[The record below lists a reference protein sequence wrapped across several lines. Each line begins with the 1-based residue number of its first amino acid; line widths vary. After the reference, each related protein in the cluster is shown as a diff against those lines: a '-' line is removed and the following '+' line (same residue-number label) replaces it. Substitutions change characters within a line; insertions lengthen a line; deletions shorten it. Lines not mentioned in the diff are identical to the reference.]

1 MKSFLQAI
9 LFMVI
14 VFPNDCQ
21 SQVVVQKDSV
31 VQLYGIIMTADSLQG
46 LDGVSISVMGKGR
59 GTISNYQGVF
69 SIAVLKGDEV
79 EFTYV
84 GYKSK
89 RVLIPKSLE
98 GTDFSVIQLM
108 TSDDNYLPATVIR
121 PKPSRQQFE
130 RDFLNTDVPND
141 EYELARQNTE
151 ENKRMAMMRM
161 LPNDGKEAV
170 NYTLRQSANKATYAG
185 QLPPQNIL
193 NPFAWQQFIKAWKR
207 GDFKKKTY

>member
-1 MKSFLQAI
+1 MMPFLRVA
-9 LFMVI
+9 LFFGVMLL
-14 VFPNDCQ
+14 
-21 SQVVVQKDSV
+21 SLATTAQKDSV
-31 VQLYGIIMTADSLQG
+31 VQLYGVIMTADSLQG
-46 LDGVSISVMGKGR
+46 LEGVSVSIVGKGR

-69 SIAVLKGDEV
+69 SIAALKGDEV
-79 EFTYV
+79 EFSYI
-84 GYKSK
+84 GFKSK
-89 RVLIPKSLE
+89 RVVIPKTLD
-98 GTDFSVIQLM
+98 GTEFSVIQLL

-130 RDFLNTDVPND
+130 RDFLNSQVPSD

-151 ENKRMAMMRM
+151 ENKRMAMMRI

-170 NYTLRQSANKATYAG
+170 NYALRQTANRATYAG

-207 GDFKKKTY
+207 GDFKSKK